1 MLTSRCYSMIKNIA
15 ENRNKIKVIDLANLY
30 GVSSRVIYYDLDSIK
45 DYLGRKTTFKLCIE
59 DGGVCIST
67 QEQVG
72 TGELIEIISRDAKTD
87 IFLTPEERMLELLYK
102 LLNEETIRI
111 AAMAEIFAVS
121 KTTMVKDFD
130 YMKLFFRGEGVKLE
144 ATAQGF
150 RLLSDEVRLRI
161 SSVNF
166 LLKLFKPNHVIYR
179 MYDDQLLWQTR
190 PYDQFVKRI
199 TFWDL
204 ARAVRT
210 AIGEEPV
217 SYDIFNLCVLGIC
230 IALIRDQHG
239 YKADISE
246 NSTALL
252 ADTGVCHM
260 ARRIYLEL
268 QAYTTVNDETGMLN
282 TIAILLLGAQ
292 VDYEPILYLNKRIDF
307 KVAAGNFVVDVCNKA
322 GLEVSET
329 LIDNVKNDLFEFLIN
344 VDGAGLHKMDNATSQ
359 IELEYQELLDIMKG
373 SSYIFANVLG
383 FQMDEQQY
391 AVLTMNFIE
400 QYDAHCRNQL
410 KQPRVLIVCNAGTA
424 ASRLIG
430 SRLQSYFDVEVTGIT
445 SIYEVQ
451 DFVMKHEVDYI
462 ITSVP
467 LAVNVIPCIQV
478 NSYLSERDIFSLKK
492 FLPLKKMSNSTI
504 YRITELAQ
512 EYGVLENKQGFMEE
526 VAAVLNVNGET
537 EQVYGGLSLYQV
549 TEEACI
555 LLDAEYTELSEAVAV
570 SGDMLKDRGYIEEEY
585 IQEIVET
592 VKNSGRYMIIRE
604 EMIMP
609 HSLAGKYVKK
619 TGISIIRLKLPLPLY
634 DDPIIKVK
642 WIFTLCTTDKISHIT
657 ALTQL
662 AQILG
667 NSVLL
672 DEMEA
677 TQTNLQL
684 LSLLQRFSAGD
695 VL

>member
-67 QEQVG
+67 QEQVE
-72 TGELIEIISRDAKTD
+72 TGELMEIISRDAKTD

-359 IELEYQELLDIMKG
+359 IELEYKELLDIMKG

-383 FQMDEQQY
+383 FRMDEQQY
-391 AVLTMNFIE
+391 AVLAMNFIE

-467 LAVNVIPCIQV
+467 LTVNVIPCIQV

-537 EQVYGGLSLYQV
+537 EPVYGGLSLYQV
-549 TEEACI
+549 TEESCI

-570 SGDMLKDRGYIEEEY
+570 SGYMLKDRGYIEEEY

-672 DEMEA
+672 DEMDA